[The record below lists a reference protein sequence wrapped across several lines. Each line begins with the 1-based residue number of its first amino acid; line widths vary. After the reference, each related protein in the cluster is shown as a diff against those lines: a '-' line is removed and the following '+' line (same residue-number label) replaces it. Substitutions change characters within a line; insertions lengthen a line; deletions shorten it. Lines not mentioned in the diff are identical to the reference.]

1 MVSSSRLMICFCI
14 LFIFF
19 LCLSPPSL
27 AFAWAVRLAPLGHT
41 TGDNDALIPSTLA
54 LATPQFFRILVTSQ
68 EIVMGVEESYVRAI
82 KLDPPIRF
90 KLEPRAPAAVPPVDA
105 ARDHDPRHQL
115 RSPETLLLR
124 RTQAVV
130 GKTFP

>member
-1 MVSSSRLMICFCI
+1 MVSSSRPMIYFCI
-14 LFIFF
+14 FFIFF
-19 LCLSPPSL
+19 LCLSPASL
-27 AFAWAVRLAPLGHT
+27 AFAWAVRFAPLDHT
-41 TGDNDALIPSTLA
+41 TGDNDALTPSTLA
-54 LATPQFFRILVTSQ
+54 LTTPRFFRILVTLQ
-68 EIVMGVEESYVRAI
+68 EIVMGVEEPYARAV

-90 KLEPRAPAAVPPVDA
+90 KLEPRAPAAAPPVA
-105 ARDHDPRHQL
+105 ARDNDPRHQL

>member
-1 MVSSSRLMICFCI
+1 MVSSSRPMIYFFV
-14 LFIFF
+14 LSIFF
-19 LCLSPPSL
+19 LYLSPASL
-27 AFAWAVRLAPLGHT
+27 AFAWAVRFAPMDHT
-41 TGDNDALIPSTLA
+41 TGDHDALIPSTFA
-54 LATPQFFRILVTSQ
+54 LATPQFFRILVTAK
-68 EIVMGVEESYVRAI
+68 EIVIGVEEPYARAV

-90 KLEPRAPAAVPPVDA
+90 KLEPRAPAAAPPVA
-105 ARDHDPRHQL
+105 ARDNEPRHQL